1 MNVIRCSRSMMR
13 SSAIGA
19 LFAAILVASFATLAS
34 AQAATAASLEGIVHN
49 SAGDPVVGAT
59 VHLQSKS
66 ESKTLTAQNLTAQTD
81 DKGAYHF
88 SALHEGAYALRVEMK
103 GFADTLSDT
112 FALKANETK
121 TVDLR
126 LGAAAKSVA
135 VPDFFDEPHFSV
147 AGVADTTNFGGHG
160 SDVVVRT
167 REALSKDTSSLGG
180 DAKPASAAE
189 IASLENEKLRVQSL
203 LVKSDSAELHHS
215 LADVDE
221 KLGNSV
227 EAVKEY
233 QRAAE
238 LSPLESNIFDW
249 GSELLLHHAPEP
261 AQEVF
266 EKGSRLYPQS
276 VRMLLGWGA
285 AAYARGSTGEAFSR
299 TVRASDLQPENPTPY
314 LFLGRMLKAEVRPSP
329 DVMPVLARFVKL
341 HPDNAMAN
349 YYYALGLW
357 KSMNNPED
365 GEGRAQVE
373 SLLKTAIHLDPK
385 FSDAYLQLGILYS
398 AQKELAKAISAYE
411 QAIGTDPASE
421 AAHYR
426 LAQAYRQNG
435 EPDKEKAELII
446 YHRLV
451 KESAEKNERERHQIQ
466 QFVYTLRDPTTPL
479 K

>member
-1 MNVIRCSRSMMR
+1 MMR

-34 AQAATAASLEGIVHN
+34 AQAATAASLAGIVCN
-49 SAGDPVVGAT
+49 SAGDPVAGAT
-59 VHLQSKS
+59 VHLQSKGES
-66 ESKTLTAQNLTAQTD
+66 ESLTAQTLTAQTD
-81 DKGAYHF
+81 DKGAYRF
-88 SALHEGAYALRVEMK
+88 SVLHEGAYMLRVEMK

-121 TVDLR
+121 TVDLS
-126 LGAAAKSVA
+126 LGAATVAAKPVA

-189 IASLENEKLRVQSL
+189 IASLENEKLKVQAL

-215 LADVDE
+215 LAEVDE

-238 LSPLESNIFDW
+238 LSPLETNIFDW

-276 VRMLLGWGA
+276 VRILLGWGA
-285 AAYARGSTGEAFSR
+285 AAYARGSTSEAFSR

-398 AQKELAKAISAYE
+398 AQKKLAKAISAYE

-466 QFVYTLRDPTTPL
+466 QFVYTLRDPQRDTATPL